1 MHDLKKTIRAVLFA
15 SAQKL
20 ELEKI
25 AKICK
30 TSEEEALKELEDW
43 KKELDKT
50 NDPMK
55 LIQEGNTWRLTIRE
69 KFIPAVRK
77 IVKKTEIPKSILET
91 LSVVAY
97 KAPVLQ
103 SEVIKIRTNK
113 AYDHLTYLEKTGF
126 LTREKHGRTKMLKLT
141 PKFYEYFDISP
152 EKLKAKMNE
161 KIPLQTFETV
171 EVVEEPKKELQ
182 TYTEKLG
189 ELEVYEEKQETEE
202 EQKKEEAKQKEEEKD
217 TSEEAKKEKETEAK
231 KRETKQNKEKDLEE
245 KKEAKKDITEETKEV
260 NKTEKE
266 LERAEKEEAKIEK
279 KEAIKDVIEETK
291 ETTKTE
297 KTTEKTAEEENKTE
311 EQKEQKPEKK
321 AEPREWK
328 GKGLYPKGI
337 PPDIE
342 KRVEER
348 VQEIITGKRKENQ
361 DKEEKEEQNL

>member
-171 EVVEEPKKELQ
+171 EIVDEPKKELQ

-189 ELEVYEEKQETEE
+189 ELEIYEETQETKE
-202 EQKKEEAKQKEEEKD
+202 EQKKEEVEQKEEK
-217 TSEEAKKEKETEAK
+217 
-231 KRETKQNKEKDLEE
+231 
-245 KKEAKKDITEETKEV
+245 
-260 NKTEKE
+260 
-266 LERAEKEEAKIEK
+266 
-279 KEAIKDVIEETK
+279 
-291 ETTKTE
+291 
-297 KTTEKTAEEENKTE
+297 
-311 EQKEQKPEKK
+311 
-321 AEPREWK
+321 
-328 GKGLYPKGI
+328 
-337 PPDIE
+337 
-342 KRVEER
+342 
-348 VQEIITGKRKENQ
+348 
-361 DKEEKEEQNL
+361 